1 MTADTPRPGN
11 HGQRISERYWP
22 ADMTPGGMTPGGPRR
37 APVLHIETVGGSEI
51 IVPRQ
56 EAADAPAADDGGQ
69 AAELAALAELGNA
82 TAALAVDTS
91 ELCRESFER
100 IDGQV
105 GSALELLKRLSQLSA
120 IAAERLAALEQR
132 VTVLEHADCPDTPA
146 HRNLTLAE
154 PPPDPFYGSDAD
166 PGAPQ
171 YGDES

>member
-1 MTADTPRPGN
+1 MTAGTPRPGN

-22 ADMTPGGMTPGGPRR
+22 ADMAPGGMPPGGPRR

-91 ELCRESFER
+91 ELCREEFGR
-100 IDGQV
+100 LGGQLT
-105 GSALELLKRLSQLSA
+105 SSLELLKRLSQLSA
-120 IAAERLAALEQR
+120 MTAERLAALEAR